1 MNAFTGTGTLVRF
14 VLRRDR
20 VRLTV
25 WVLALVGTVVA
36 TIPALG
42 EMFTTQAQRQA
53 RAALMD
59 TPTGVV
65 FGGPGYGLDDYQLGP
80 MVVNELTMSML
91 IALAVMSVLHV
102 VRHTR
107 AEEESGR
114 AELLRANVLGASAQM
129 TAALVTVSL
138 VNLLVGGLTAV
149 AMIGNGLETA
159 DSVAYGL
166 GLALAGISF
175 GAIAAVCAQV
185 VEHGR
190 SAAGLA
196 FLVLGVLF
204 LCRVVGDMAEEGGN
218 ALSWLSP
225 FAWAQQTRVFADP
238 RWWPLALYA
247 VLIVV
252 LFALTYALA
261 GRRDLGAGLVA
272 ARPGPAGASGLL
284 NGVFALHLHQQRG
297 AVVAWTVAT
306 FLFAVAF
313 GSLVT
318 EVDAMLEENPDLL
331 AVLGGGGGADD
342 VTGGFLG
349 VMSGYVLMAASAYAA
364 LSVLRARTEETSGRA
379 ELTLSTAVG
388 RVRWFGSALL
398 VSVLSSALIVVAG
411 GVGMGLSASAALEDS
426 SWMWTMTGAA
436 LAQLPVALLFAA
448 LAALLTGAAPRLVPL
463 VWAWLGYSIL
473 ASVLGPLVGL
483 DDWLLHLSAFELLPR
498 LPGEDFDAV
507 AVAVALGVVLVANAV
522 ALAGFRRRDLST
534 V

>member
-1 MNAFTGTGTLVRF
+1 MSALTGTGTLVRF

-25 WVLALVGTVVA
+25 WTLALVGTVVG
-36 TIPALG
+36 TIPALND
-42 EMFTTQAQRQA
+42 MFSTDAQRQA
-53 RAALMD
+53 RAAIMD

-91 IALAVMSVLHV
+91 IALAVMSILHV

-107 AEEESGR
+107 AEEESVR

-138 VNLLVGGLTAV
+138 VNLLIGGLTTLTLV
-149 AMIGNGLETA
+149 GNGLETA

-175 GAIAAVCAQV
+175 GAIAAVCAQI

-196 FLVLGVLF
+196 FLVIGVLF
-204 LCRVVGDMAEEGGN
+204 MSRVVGDMAEDGGN

-225 FAWAQQTRVFADP
+225 FAWAQQTRVFDDL

-247 VLIVV
+247 AFIAV

-261 GRRDLGAGLVA
+261 RRRDLGAGLVA
-272 ARPGPAGASGLL
+272 SRPGPAGAGGLL
-284 NGVFALHLHQQRG
+284 NSAFALHLHQQRG
-297 AVVAWTVAT
+297 AVLAWTAAT
-306 FLFAVAF
+306 FLFALSF
-313 GSLVT
+313 GSLAT
-318 EVDAMLEENPDLL
+318 EVEAMLEQNPDLV
-331 AVLGGGGGADD
+331 AIVGGSAEDA
-342 VTGGFLG
+342 TKGFLG
-349 VMSGYVLMAASAYAA
+349 VMGGYVLMAASAYAA
-364 LSVLRARTEETSGRA
+364 ISVLRTRTEETSGRA

-398 VSVLSSALIVVAG
+398 VSALSSALIVAMG
-411 GVGMGLSASAALEDS
+411 GLGMGLSAAAALEDS
-426 SWMWTMTGAA
+426 SWTWTMLGAA

-448 LAALLTGAAPRLVPL
+448 LTALLVGAAPRLVPL
-463 VWAWLGYSIL
+463 VWAWLGYSL
-473 ASVLGPLVGL
+473 LVSMFGALLGL
-483 DDWLLHLSAFELLPR
+483 DEWLLNMSAFELLPK
-498 LPGEDFDAV
+498 LPNEEFDAASV
-507 AVAVALGVVLVANAV
+507 TVALGAVLVVGAV
-522 ALAGFRRRDLST
+522 ALAGFRRRDLAT